1 MPAPGSG
8 CQASSFSKH
17 MKILICLA
25 AYTLLPLSA
34 IAEPAKPAPKEFDS
48 FQLITGFHSHFN
60 KLNGFEF
67 RILEVDGSATVAMN
81 PIYLYLVVTNN
92 SSGDDLQSMIVV
104 LPQVS
109 AIQSIRFTEEPGII
123 QIHAFID
130 KFNDDG
136 ISQGKDSVT
145 FNVSAPIKD
154 RKLPQVI
161 DVSSKKK

>member
-1 MPAPGSG
+1 
-8 CQASSFSKH
+8 
-17 MKILICLA
+17 
-25 AYTLLPLSA
+25 
-34 IAEPAKPAPKEFDS
+34 
-48 FQLITGFHSHFN
+48 
-60 KLNGFEF
+60 
-67 RILEVDGSATVAMN
+67 MN